1 MLKTLKTLNRRRKMT
16 KWCQNPTCADKKSSG
31 QIRGNKGNKW
41 YQSNRVGR
49 YGYGGGNFCTLHCHD
64 QWSNKYMSQ
73 AIDALNVRIHEP
85 VKVNVNDAWYVDWD
99 YERTRWDNQLERHVT
114 VTPASYYLINK
125 NRNIRQPI
133 PKEQAQ
139 TPEQLASNNI
149 WRHIDDTQAREL
161 AIQLGLAS

>member
-1 MLKTLKTLNRRRKMT
+1 MLKTLKTLSRRRKMT
-16 KWCQNPTCADKKSSG
+16 KWCQNPNCADKKSSG

-85 VKVNVNDAWYVDWD
+85 VKVNLDDAWYVEYHYSWSSGDNGH
-99 YERTRWDNQLERHVT
+99 YE
-114 VTPASYYLINK
+114 LINK
-125 NRNIRQPI
+125 LKGVRQTI
-133 PKEQAQ
+133 TKEQAQ
-139 TPEQLASNNI
+139 TPEQQAEEYGD
-149 WRHIDDTQAREL
+149 WRTIDDTQAREL
-161 AIQLGLAS
+161 AIHLGLAS

>member
-1 MLKTLKTLNRRRKMT
+1 MT
-16 KWCQNPTCADKKSSG
+16 KWCQNPDCPDKKTSG

-64 QWSNKYMSQ
+64 QWSNEYMSQ

-85 VKVNVNDAWYVDWD
+85 VKVYLDDAWFVQYKWGYYDGDDNGRYVLTNKLKGV
-99 YERTRWDNQLERHVT
+99 RQTITR
-114 VTPASYYLINK
+114 
-125 NRNIRQPI
+125 
-133 PKEQAQ
+133 EQAQ
-139 TPEQLASNNI
+139 TEEQRRLDYSE
-149 WRHIDDTQAREL
+149 WRTIDDTQAKEL